1 LTAIIVPG
9 SNVFEVSR
17 WQPYSDK
24 GIEPDQITFN
34 SFEMLRRVLI
44 ADDNVYVRDVIRTF
58 LHDQVDIEVCGEA
71 VDGVE
76 AVEKTR
82 QLKPDLV
89 LLDLSMP
96 NLNGA
101 EAALVLKNTMSDVRI
116 IMFTMYSSKISPSL
130 TSALGVDAV
139 LSKPDGMGH
148 LVEYI
153 RTVFKT
159 PRNENPLN

>member
-1 LTAIIVPG
+1 MIADCVFYPTYSIVCIETARI
-9 SNVFEVSR
+9 SFDS
-17 WQPYSDK
+17 QP
-24 GIEPDQITFN
+24 
-34 SFEMLRRVLI
+34 EMLKRVLI

-58 LHDQVDIEVCGEA
+58 LHDQAEIEVCGEA

-76 AVEKTR
+76 AIEKAR
-82 QLKPDLV
+82 ELRPDLV

-116 IMFTMYSSKISPSL
+116 IMFTMYSSKLSPSL
-130 TSALGVDAV
+130 TSTLGVDAV

-148 LVEYI
+148 LVESI
-153 RTVFKT
+153 NGVFA
-159 PRNENPLN
+159 PH

>member
-1 LTAIIVPG
+1 MC
-9 SNVFEVSR
+9 
-17 WQPYSDK
+17 
-24 GIEPDQITFN
+24 IESAQRTFD
-34 SFEMLRRVLI
+34 SQLEMLKRVLI
-44 ADDNVYVRDVIRTF
+44 ADDNGYVRDVIRTF

-76 AVEKTR
+76 AIEKTR
-82 QLKPDLV
+82 ELKPDLL

-116 IMFTMYSSKISPSL
+116 IMFTMYSSKLGPSL

-139 LSKPDGMGH
+139 LSKPNGMGH
-148 LVEYI
+148 LVESI
-153 RTVFKT
+153 NRVFD
-159 PRNENPLN
+159 PH